1 MAGKAGRSGRPPKP
15 LEQHAR
21 AGTLRADRHVPLGS
35 LQDVLPAGDGWRKD
49 PLVVL
54 EDVVSAGVDWLAR
67 TDEVMLVMLR
77 EALKLYERATNAGS
91 LRDQIAAQQNVVSML
106 SELGFSPTARA
117 RLGLAKVATLEG
129 HHQGEEAYKGRRRH
143 QG

>member
-1 MAGKAGRSGRPPKP
+1 M
-15 LEQHAR
+15 
-21 AGTLRADRHVPLGS
+21 
-35 LQDVLPAGDGWRKD
+35 LPAGEGWMMEE

-54 EDVVSAGVDWLAR
+54 EEVLADGVVWLAR

-106 SELGFSPTARA
+106 SVLGFSPTARA
-117 RLGLAKVATLEG
+117 RLGLAKVATVSKLEQLRQQARPD
-129 HHQGEEAYKGRRRH
+129 QG
-143 QG
+143 